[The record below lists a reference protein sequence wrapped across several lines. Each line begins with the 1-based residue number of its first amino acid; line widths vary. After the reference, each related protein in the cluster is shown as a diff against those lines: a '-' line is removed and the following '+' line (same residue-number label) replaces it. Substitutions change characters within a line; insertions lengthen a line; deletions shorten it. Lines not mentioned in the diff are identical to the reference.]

1 VTLGPQG
8 LGLALPSPPHLG
20 RLLHPAAVARQVPL
34 EVKLPSAVAPA
45 PRDWPLLER
54 PDSRQEE
61 RLVAGRLVAGRLVAG
76 REIARM
82 K

>member
-8 LGLALPSPPHLG
+8 LGLALLSPSRLVTLPH
-20 RLLHPAAVARQVPL
+20 PVAVAPQVPR
-34 EVKLPSAVAPA
+34 EVKLPSAVALA
-45 PRDWPLLER
+45 PRDWPLPER
-54 PDSRQEE
+54 PESRQAE
-61 RLVAGRLVAGRLVAG
+61 RLVAGRLVAG